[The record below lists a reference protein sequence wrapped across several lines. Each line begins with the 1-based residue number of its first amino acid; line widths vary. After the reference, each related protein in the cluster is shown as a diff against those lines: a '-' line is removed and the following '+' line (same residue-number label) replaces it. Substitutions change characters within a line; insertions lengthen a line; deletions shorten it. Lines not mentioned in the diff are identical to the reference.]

1 MNMVVKIHDIPNNK
15 QHLRVLGVANHIT
28 KLTHANMTQS
38 QQQVITSRNQQ
49 SVYVFVE
56 SALC

>member
-1 MNMVVKIHDIPNNK
+1 MTYQIIVIFQ
-15 QHLRVLGVANHIT
+15 QHLRVLGVANHTT

-49 SVYVFVE
+49 SVYVFIE
-56 SALC
+56 SAPC